1 MYRQIVLSEVVRKV
15 KEMII
20 SSSYYINRDIS
31 DSLYSSLK
39 TEESEIGKGI
49 LEQLIR
55 NSEIAA
61 EKQMPICQDT
71 GMAFF
76 FIELGQ
82 YVQII
87 NDMKENKNIISGT
100 LTEGINEAVRQAYEE
115 GYLRKSVVKDPFFR
129 ENTGDNTP
137 AIIHYEIVEGDQ
149 IHIDFSPK
157 GFGSENMSRIYM
169 LAPSDGIEGAKR
181 VILETIDKAGSNA
194 CPPMIIGVG
203 IGGSFDKAAV
213 LAKKAL
219 FRPIDLRSEIP
230 YVRELEEELL
240 QKANAL
246 GIGPQG
252 LGGTTS
258 VLGINILTHPTHI
271 AGLPV
276 AINVSCHATRHGQ
289 LII

>member
-1 MYRQIVLSEVVRKV
+1 MYRKVYLSEIVQKV
-15 KEMII
+15 KDMII
-20 SSSYYINRDIS
+20 SSSYYINKDVLRS
-31 DSLYSSLK
+31 LEDSLV

-49 LEQLIR
+49 ITQLIR
-55 NSEIAA
+55 NTEIAA

-82 YVQII
+82 FVQIE
-87 NDMKENKNIISGT
+87 NDMTDHINIKSGT
-100 LTEGINEAVRQAYEE
+100 LTEGINEAVRQAYQE

-137 AIIHYEIVEGDQ
+137 AIIHYEIVDGDQ

-169 LAPSDGIEGAKR
+169 LAPSDGIEGAKK

-219 FRPIDLRSEIP
+219 FRPIHIGSDIP
-230 YVRELEEELL
+230 YVKELEEELL
-240 QKANAL
+240 QKANDL

-276 AINVSCHATRHGQ
+276 AVNVSCHATRHGQ
-289 LII
+289 ITI